1 MLSQTNQSSFKNC
14 AANERAAF
22 SERLKQA
29 LDAAGY
35 DDMGAT
41 CAARLFNYH
50 SPVRVSVHC
59 VRKWLV
65 GGAIPSQAH
74 IKTLSAFL
82 QCDPA
87 WLRFG
92 TATAPVLLDEAKD
105 VQDRVLLGELASF
118 DEATRMLVYK
128 FVAMLVRDASA
139 RRMGRR

>member
-1 MLSQTNQSSFKNC
+1 M
-14 AANERAAF
+14 
-22 SERLKQA
+22 KQA
-29 LDAAGY
+29 FDAAGY
-35 DDMGAT
+35 EEIGAT

-74 IKTLSAFL
+74 IRTLSAFL
-82 QCDPA
+82 LCDCA

-92 TATAPVLLDEAKD
+92 TQTAPVLFDQAHD
-105 VQDRVLLGELASF
+105 FQDRVLLGELASF

-128 FVAMLVRDASA
+128 FVAMLVRDAGA